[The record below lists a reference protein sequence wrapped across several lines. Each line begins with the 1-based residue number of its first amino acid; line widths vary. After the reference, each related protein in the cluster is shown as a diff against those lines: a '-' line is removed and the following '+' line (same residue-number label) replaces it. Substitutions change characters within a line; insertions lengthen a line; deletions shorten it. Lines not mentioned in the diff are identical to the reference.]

1 MNQNNTAIGNSRAE
15 HVGMIMQ
22 SNSLWNS
29 YSTLHESQFE
39 SDGMKKIALINSE
52 GKVIANSTSIAAAV
66 KHELYTNSSSLRHED
81 FLEIQ
86 DMITDVRQRKLNGIQ
101 DLMDAG
107 LTFPVAL
114 GDQIVG
120 TEAVNEFQPAKQ
132 EMNPN
137 SYDNNNT
144 VYTEIFTPNPITHN
158 TFSVPWR
165 QGGFSYKTSGGL
177 KASMRQVL
185 ETLEETL
192 FNGNPDIS
200 VSFGG
205 AAQGIHGYTTHPSR
219 GTLTISDWSL
229 VANNDL
235 IVDEVIEA
243 IGKMFAE
250 QGGVDKNSVIMY
262 FPKNFK
268 SAMDRDYISDQ
279 VSSTVRERLLKITE
293 IKDVKYGE
301 KLTDSNV
308 IFVELSERTVQLAVA
323 SDVVAI
329 PHVKTNPMQSQ
340 EITTYA
346 AMVQILKTDQ
356 KGNMGLLHASV

>member
-1 MNQNNTAIGNSRAE
+1 MTQHSSIGNSRAE
-15 HVGMIMQ
+15 HVGMILQ
-22 SNSLWNS
+22 SSHLWNA
-29 YSTLHESQFE
+29 YSAMHEYQFE
-39 SDGMKKIALINSE
+39 SDGMKKIALINSD
-52 GKVIANSTSIAAAV
+52 GKIIANSTSVAAAV

-86 DMITDVRQRKLNGIQ
+86 GMITEVRQRKLRGIQ

-144 VYTEIFTPNPITHN
+144 VYTETFTPNPITHS
-158 TFSVPWR
+158 TFSVPRR

-192 FNGNPDIS
+192 FNGNPEIS

-205 AAQGIHGYTTHPSR
+205 APQGIHGYTTHPSR
-219 GTLTISDWSL
+219 GTFTISDWSL
-229 VANNDL
+229 IANNDD
-235 IVDEVIEA
+235 IVNETIEA

-250 QGGVDKNSVIMY
+250 QGGVDEDMVCMY

-268 SAMDRDYISDQ
+268 PAMDRDYNSNYPSD
-279 VSSTVRERLLKITE
+279 TVMARLLRIPE
-293 IKDVKYGE
+293 IRTIKYAE
-301 KLTDSNV
+301 KLADGNV
-308 IFVELSERTVQLAVA
+308 IFVEMDERTVQLAVA
-323 SDVVAI
+323 SDIVAI
-329 PHVKTNPMQSQ
+329 PHVKTNPMESQ
-340 EITTYA
+340 VITTYA
-346 AMVQILKTDQ
+346 AMVQILKVDQ